1 MKVLLTLAALAVTAF
16 AEVVTLDLT
25 QYPQIRYDQPVILTV
40 GQTLEVLLK
49 ENPST
54 GYIWEVLETE
64 LKKNNLYGVISPRG
78 HIYEQD
84 ENRRGAVGVSGVR
97 KFTLAV
103 TKTGK
108 GDLTFVHGRPWETN
122 AKLDAGED
130 ISAIIQKVISVQV
143 LPPPPSE
150 DKGKEDAKDKRDGA
164 HYQRDKKD
172 GAN

>member
-1 MKVLLTLAALAVTAF
+1 MKILLTLAALVVTTL

-54 GYIWEVLETE
+54 GYIWEVLESE
-64 LKKNNLYGVISPRG
+64 LKKNNLYGVISPRV
-78 HIYEQD
+78 HSYEQD

-97 KFTLAV
+97 KFTMAAIS
-103 TKTGK
+103 TGK
-108 GDLTFVHGRPWETN
+108 GDLKFVHGRPWETN

-130 ISAIIQKVISVQV
+130 ISGIIQKVI
-143 LPPPPSE
+143 
-150 DKGKEDAKDKRDGA
+150 
-164 HYQRDKKD
+164 
-172 GAN
+172 

>member
-1 MKVLLTLAALAVTAF
+1 MKVLLALAALAATAF

-25 QYPQIRYDQPVILTV
+25 QYPQIRYDQPILLTV

-78 HIYEQD
+78 HSYEQD

-97 KFTLAV
+97 KFVLAA
-103 TKTGK
+103 T
-108 GDLTFVHGRPWETN
+108 
-122 AKLDAGED
+122 
-130 ISAIIQKVISVQV
+130 S
-143 LPPPPSE
+143 
-150 DKGKEDAKDKRDGA
+150 
-164 HYQRDKKD
+164 
-172 GAN
+172 